1 MGACYVPGW
10 VVLNGSIPGPAGEA
24 RHYSCPVA
32 AASQPWI
39 NRMLKWWRLIHAGAG
54 SLSSIIPNPSA
65 AAWDAIDTIE
75 SEVATIRAAESEE
88 RARLAKLKGG
98 R

>member
-1 MGACYVPGW
+1 MYVPGW
-10 VVLNGSIPGPAGEA
+10 VALNGSIPGAAGEA

-32 AASQPWI
+32 AASQPWA
-39 NRMLKWWRLIHAGAG
+39 NRALKWWRLIHAGAAR
-54 SLSSIIPNPSA
+54 LTDILPRPSA

-75 SEVATIRAAESEE
+75 SEVATIRAAEASE
-88 RARLAKLKGG
+88 RARLAKLKGA